1 MLNYCK
7 ISQDF
12 LKFEGNDR
20 LDLINRLSSNKVD
33 TLGKFK
39 GIKTVLTTDKGRF
52 VDVLTLYNFGDF
64 VFAACSESNSDS
76 VIAHLDRYTILD
88 DFQVT
93 DLSGTHETILFY
105 GNDVEKFARDLFNIN
120 INGFLNNDFQ
130 IYGED
135 SRHALIAK
143 NEDAFG
149 GIYFIYTVQDT
160 EFYHKKIFDESVIKK
175 FGLNEIT
182 LQNYE
187 AKRIEYG
194 IPKFRR
200 EMTDETNPLEC
211 GLEKYVSFTKGCY
224 IGQEVIARLDTYDK
238 ISKHL
243 VGLKLSAPLPDEFE
257 TGEIKINIDNKECG
271 FVTSF
276 AISEQ
281 NENIGL
287 GFVKTAFLDFDKEY
301 EIKFEEKKINC
312 HLIKIN
318 QQN

>member
-7 ISQDF
+7 IAQDF
-12 LKFEGNDR
+12 LKFEGNER
-20 LDLINRLSSNKVD
+20 LDLINRLSTNKVD

-39 GIKTVLTTDKGRF
+39 GIKTILTSDKGRF
-52 VDVLTLYNFGDF
+52 VDFLTLYNFGDF
-64 VFAACSESNSDS
+64 VFTACSECNSDS
-76 VIAHLDRYTILD
+76 VITHLDKYTIMD

-93 DLSGTHETILFY
+93 DLSGTHEMILFH
-105 GNDVEKFARDLFNIN
+105 GDGVEKFAKDLFNID
-120 INGFLNNDFQ
+120 ISGLVNNDFE
-130 IYGED
+130 IYIEEN
-135 SRHALIAK
+135 RHAIIAK
-143 NEDAFG
+143 NDDAFG
-149 GIYFIYTVQDT
+149 GIYFIHGVQDA
-160 EFYHKKIFDESVIKK
+160 EFYHKKIFDAGVIEK

-182 LQNYE
+182 PYNYE
-187 AKRIEYG
+187 AKRIKFG

-257 TGEIKINIDNKECG
+257 AGEIKINSDNKECG

-276 AISEQ
+276 VVSDQ
-281 NENIGL
+281 NENTGL
-287 GFVKTAFLDFDKEY
+287 GFVKTAFLDFNKEY
-301 EIKFEEKKINC
+301 EIKLEEKKINC

-318 QQN
+318 K

>member
-1 MLNYCK
+1 MLNYYK
-7 ISQDF
+7 IGQDF

-52 VDVLTLYNFGDF
+52 VDLLTLYNFGDF
-64 VFAACSESNSDS
+64 VFTSSSENNSDS
-76 VIAHLDRYTILD
+76 VITHLDKYTIMD

-93 DLSGTHETILFY
+93 QLSGTHETILFY
-105 GNDVEKFARDLFNIN
+105 GDDAEKFAKDLFNVDIR
-120 INGFLNNDFQ
+120 GFSNNDFK
-130 IYGED
+130 IYAED
-135 SRHALIAK
+135 NRDAIIAK
-143 NEDAFG
+143 NDDALG
-149 GIYFIYTVQDT
+149 GVLFINAVQDT
-160 EFYHKKIFDESVIKK
+160 DYYYKKIFDSSVIKQ
-175 FGLNEIT
+175 FGLNEISPRD
-182 LQNYE
+182 YE
-187 AKRIEYG
+187 SKRIKYG
-194 IPKFRR
+194 IPKFGR

-243 VGLKLSAPLPDEFE
+243 VKLKLSAPLPNEFNA
-257 TGEIKINIDNKECG
+257 GEIKISSDSKESG

-276 AISEQ
+276 VVSEQ

-287 GFVKTAFLDFDKEY
+287 GFVKTAFLDFNREY
-301 EIKFEEKKINC
+301 EIKLEEKKIKC
-312 HLIKIN
+312 HLIKI
-318 QQN
+318 